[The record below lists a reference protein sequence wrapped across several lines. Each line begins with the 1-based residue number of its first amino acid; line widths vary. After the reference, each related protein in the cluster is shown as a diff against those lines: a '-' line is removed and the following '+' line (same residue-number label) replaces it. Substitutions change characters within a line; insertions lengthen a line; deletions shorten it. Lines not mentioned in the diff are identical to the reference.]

1 MVTTGAIRHQSSS
14 QIGITNKPTP
24 RVLQAGCPSCHPTN
38 SVKALNGK
46 KSHYCTTHHISG
58 TLLLLL
64 LIIIMVLSQQ
74 HKLVQRPSIHV
85 NLATRR
91 PSIYKSF
98 VFRLVFKCLTYY
110 CASSAAENHL
120 AVFVTCVHSHNDNIC
135 LKAMFLDNHGRRKRG
150 YAGDL
155 TPPTI
160 YVVGDI
166 DMYIPPLLPP
176 LQN

>member
-1 MVTTGAIRHQSSS
+1 MKLRMMEVVSGDNWSYKTSKLQSNRHHQQTNTPCFTDRMSLLSSNQQCQS
-14 QIGITNKPTP
+14 TE
-24 RVLQAGCPSCHPTN
+24 
-38 SVKALNGK
+38 GK
-46 KSHYCTTHHISG
+46 KSHYCTTHHING

-98 VFRLVFKCLTYY
+98 VLRLVFKCLTYY

-135 LKAMFLDNHGRRKRG
+135 L
-150 YAGDL
+150 
-155 TPPTI
+155 I
-160 YVVGDI
+160 
-166 DMYIPPLLPP
+166 
-176 LQN
+176 